1 MDMNTLCAGIRLP
14 QEVFQRVK
22 LFLENCDWNVL
33 DSYVQAM
40 TVPESAERSYKALW
54 TLLGEDDMGMLAC
67 QLSAA
72 VKVHERYREIGI
84 SDDIYYTT
92 MACFARFLEE
102 TKRITGKWCYDR
114 AFWSHRQTS
123 MRIFRIAELEYELCC
138 EKQAVSVHIPTDAR
152 FTPEAVDA
160 SLEAARNFLAKYFP
174 QCAEY
179 SFICHSWLLS
189 PELARFLLEGSNI
202 LSFQR
207 RFEIQ
212 SVQPEEK
219 DFFQW
224 LFEATKD
231 TPVEMLPE
239 NSSLQ
244 RSVKRLLLEGGNIG
258 AARGVMM
265 ESGTK
270 MKRSTNFMEATRLA
284 GLEPAS
290 VFGYFEKICSIPH
303 GSRNTKMISDYLV
316 SFAVDHGLKYIQ
328 DEANN
333 VILFGEGTCGMEDH
347 EPVILQG
354 HMDMVCEKDADCPID
369 MATEGLDVT
378 HDGTCVYAKGTTLGG
393 DDGIALAYAM
403 ALLADDS
410 IPHPPL
416 EVIITVDEEVGM
428 LGADVIDLSM
438 LKGKTLINLDSEDE
452 GIFTVSCAG
461 GATATISLPAE
472 RRAVYGPCIR
482 LAVDGLQGG
491 HSGAEIHKNRANANK
506 VMGEFM
512 NRIQN
517 LMPLCLTSLTGGSKD
532 NAIPRS
538 CQATMVAMGIHL
550 DRINAIAEQLQA
562 EIREQYDE
570 PEATVQAFDVDAL
583 GGNSLTTEAT
593 ARVIALLCAAPNG
606 VQSMSED
613 MPELVQTSLN
623 LGIAKL
629 GDRFTATFSVR
640 SSINAEKQELLEK
653 LKTLAEFHE
662 GTYSQMGE
670 YPAWEFKKD
679 SVLRD
684 TMVRIYEEMFEKK
697 PQVLAIHA
705 GLECGLLGEKLPG
718 LDCVSIGPQMHDI
731 HTSRERLEI
740 ASTERTWKFL
750 LEVLKEL

>member
-1 MDMNTLCAGIRLP
+1 
-14 QEVFQRVK
+14 
-22 LFLENCDWNVL
+22 
-33 DSYVQAM
+33 
-40 TVPESAERSYKALW
+40 
-54 TLLGEDDMGMLAC
+54 
-67 QLSAA
+67 
-72 VKVHERYREIGI
+72 
-84 SDDIYYTT
+84 
-92 MACFARFLEE
+92 
-102 TKRITGKWCYDR
+102 
-114 AFWSHRQTS
+114 
-123 MRIFRIAELEYELCC
+123 
-138 EKQAVSVHIPTDAR
+138 
-152 FTPEAVDA
+152 
-160 SLEAARNFLAKYFP
+160 
-174 QCAEY
+174 
-179 SFICHSWLLS
+179 
-189 PELARFLLEGSNI
+189 
-202 LSFQR
+202 
-207 RFEIQ
+207 
-212 SVQPEEK
+212 
-219 DFFQW
+219 
-224 LFEATKD
+224 
-231 TPVEMLPE
+231 
-239 NSSLQ
+239 
-244 RSVKRLLLEGGNIG
+244 
-258 AARGVMM
+258 
-265 ESGTK
+265 
-270 MKRSTNFMEATRLA
+270 MEATRLA

-316 SFAVDHGLKYIQ
+316 SFAVEHGLKYIQ

-378 HDGTCVYAKGTTLGG
+378 YDGTCVYAKGTTLGG

-403 ALLADDS
+403 ALLADNS

-506 VMGEFM
+506 IMGEFM

-517 LMPLCLTSLTGGSKD
+517 LMPLCLTSLSGGSKD

-550 DRINAIAEQLQA
+550 DRINAIAEQLQT

-697 PQVLAIHA
+697 PQVLTIHA

-750 LEVLKEL
+750 LKVLKEL